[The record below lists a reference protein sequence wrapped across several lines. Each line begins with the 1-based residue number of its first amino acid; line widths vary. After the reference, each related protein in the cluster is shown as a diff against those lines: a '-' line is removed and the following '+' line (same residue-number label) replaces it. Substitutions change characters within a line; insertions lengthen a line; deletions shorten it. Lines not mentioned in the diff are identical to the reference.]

1 MPERHFRLLDHIGL
15 DADGNPQPI
24 HEVGLAVLTPTM
36 KDGEVVDVSERI
48 TLNAAPGTR
57 VQKTSDPRVAEALLA
72 SGQYEETEAPSK
84 RDLAKERAATQDAR
98 EAPAKTDSED
108 GEQA

>member
-1 MPERHFRLLDHIGL
+1 MPDRHFRLLDHIGL

-24 HEVGLAVLTPTM
+24 HEIGLSVLTPTM
-36 KDGEVVDVSERI
+36 KDGEIVDVAERI

-57 VQKTSDPRVAEALLA
+57 IVKTADPRVADGLLA
-72 SGQYEETEAPSK
+72 SGQYEEVDPPSK

-98 EAPAKTDSED
+98 DGTDNNED
-108 GEQA
+108 GEKA